1 LAFSRIITG
10 GENVY
15 SAEVEQAVMA
25 FPDIAQCAVVGSP
38 DPTFVEI
45 VTAVVVLKDPTK
57 RFDSAALIKH
67 CRERIANYKVPRKV
81 VVVKELPMSG
91 AGKILKNK
99 VREMLG
105 TDRMGKSSSTS
116 KL

>member
-1 LAFSRIITG
+1 M
-10 GENVY
+10 Y
-15 SAEVEQAVMA
+15 SAEVEQAVMSY
-25 FPDIAQCAVVGSP
+25 PDVAQCAVVGFP

-45 VTAVVVLKDPTK
+45 VSAVIILKDEKKP
-57 RFDSAALIKH
+57 FDQAAFIKH
-67 CRERIANYKVPRKV
+67 CRDRIANYKVPRKV

-105 TDRMGKSSSTS
+105 TDRMGKA

>member
-1 LAFSRIITG
+1 M
-10 GENVY
+10 Y

-25 FPDIAQCAVVGSP
+25 YPAVAQCAVVGFP
-38 DPTFVEI
+38 DPTYVEI
-45 VTAVVVLKDPTK
+45 VTAVLVLKDPSK
-57 RFDSAALIKH
+57 ELDQADFIKH
-67 CRERIANYKVPRKV
+67 CKERIANYKVPRKV

-105 TDRMGKSSSTS
+105 TDRMGNKAEGS
-116 KL
+116 KA

>member
-1 LAFSRIITG
+1 
-10 GENVY
+10 
-15 SAEVEQAVMA
+15 MA
-25 FPDIAQCAVVGSP
+25 YADVAQCAVVGFP

-45 VTAVVVLKDPTK
+45 VTAVLVLKDPSK
-57 RFDSAALIKH
+57 PFDQAAFIKH
-67 CRERIANYKVPRKV
+67 CRDRIANYKVPRKV

-99 VREMLG
+99 VRELLG
-105 TDRMGKSSSTS
+105 TDRMGKSAPSGTS